1 MKVNENKNYP
11 NLGKILVNK
20 EEKNGRKLQ
29 ARLANQPGQ
38 KDNSLMTGRGCLAY
52 GTSNYRNP
60 PRKFPRFPF
69 TEPIK

>member
-20 EEKNGRKLQ
+20 EEKNGHKLQ

-38 KDNSLMTGRGCLAY
+38 KDN
-52 GTSNYRNP
+52 
-60 PRKFPRFPF
+60 
-69 TEPIK
+69 